1 MDWQW
6 MVIYWLEE
14 LSKFLILEGDTDGV
28 FRVKLA
34 YNTVRPQDSKEC
46 RNMPGFYQQILSVI
60 C

>member
-1 MDWQW
+1 

-28 FRVKLA
+28 FQVKLA

-46 RNMPGFYQQILSVI
+46 RNMPGFYQQILNVI